1 MERLKIHIKGIVQGV
16 GFRPFV
22 YNLARQ
28 YSLNGW
34 VNNDSHGVHIEVEGE
49 KEILSAFLED
59 LKSRNPPLSK
69 ITEISY
75 EFLTPVYYKEF
86 KIEESLRDEDRSV
99 LISPDISI
107 CDDCLREL
115 FDPSDR
121 RFRYPFINC
130 TNCGPRYTIVSDI
143 PYDRERT
150 SMKVFPMCSDCSREY
165 HDPSDRRFHAQP
177 DVCPG
182 CGPAIELWNDTGKMD
197 CVDVIENTV
206 SLLKDGK
213 IVAIKGLGGFHLA
226 VDASKSEAVSRLRQR
241 KGREEKPFALMSRD
255 IDEIRRFCH
264 VTFEAERVLESPQ
277 RPIVLMKRLENN
289 RISDM
294 VAPGNKY
301 FGVMLPYTPLHY
313 LIFGQDNKDNSPP
326 NFTALVMTS
335 GNLSEEPICIDNQE
349 AMTRLKRIADYFL
362 LHNRD
367 IYLRCDD
374 SIVRVLLNDIM
385 PIRRSRGFVPMPV
398 ILKHE
403 LLPVLGCGAELK
415 NTLCLTKGRNA
426 FLSQHIG
433 DLEDYRTLRFFEEVK
448 EHMEKILQIK
458 PVAVAY
464 DMHPEYLSTKY
475 ALSLEGIEKIP
486 VQHHHAH
493 LVSCL
498 AEHYVDDSH
507 AIGVICDGTGYGTDG
522 NIWGGEFL
530 VGDAKGFQRVGHL
543 KYTAIPGGIR
553 AIKEPWRM
561 ALAYLIQLKGDDIFN
576 LDNEFIHSIDEAKT
590 RIIINMIK
598 KKINS
603 PLTSS
608 LGRLF
613 DGVSAIL
620 GLRHKVSFEGQA
632 AMELEMAASENIND
646 FYSFSIERNNDIYLV
661 DPIPVIAGIIEDISQ
676 KRLDTGY
683 IAAKFMNSVIDVM
696 LRMCHIIRNQT
707 GINIVVLSG
716 GVFQNVYLLERLI
729 PSLRNDE
736 FITLYHKEVPP
747 NDGGIS
753 LGQVIIAN
761 EVLRKGGS

>member
-59 LKSRNPPLSK
+59 LKSRNPPMSK

-75 EFLTPVYYKEF
+75 EFLTPVHYKEF
-86 KIEESLRDEDRSV
+86 RIEESLQDEDRSV

-115 FDPSDR
+115 FDPTDR

-150 SMKVFPMCSDCSREY
+150 SMKVFPMCPDCSREY

-177 DVCPG
+177 DACPG
-182 CGPAIELWNDTGKMD
+182 CGPVIELWNDTGKMD
-197 CVDVIENTV
+197 CVDVIEKTV

-226 VDASKSEAVSRLRQR
+226 VDASNSEAISRLRQR
-241 KGREEKPFALMSRD
+241 KGREEKPFALMARD
-255 IDEIRRFCH
+255 LNEIGKFCR
-264 VTFEAERVLESPQ
+264 VTPEAERTLVSPQ
-277 RPIVLMKRLENN
+277 RPIVLMKRLKNN
-289 RISDM
+289 QTSDM
-294 VAPGNKY
+294 VAPGNKF

-313 LIFGQDNKDNSPP
+313 LIFGSPYQDNNPAD
-326 NFTALVMTS
+326 FVALVMTS
-335 GNLSEEPICIDNQE
+335 GNLSEEPICMDNKE
-349 AMTRLKRIADYFL
+349 AMTRLKGIADYFL

-498 AEHYVDDSH
+498 AEYHVDSQ

-543 KYTAIPGGIR
+543 KYIAIPGGTR

-561 ALAYLIQLKGDDIFN
+561 ALSYIYQLKGDDIFN
-576 LDNEFIHSIDEAKT
+576 LDNEFIRSIDDTKI
-590 RIIINMIK
+590 RIITDMIK

-729 PSLRNDE
+729 PRLRNDE

-761 EVLRKGGS
+761 EVLRKGGN